1 MRKKF
6 ENFSSSIF
14 WYGILVL
21 ILGVVYV
28 STLLPGIGY
37 SGDAAKFQFVGRVLG
52 TPHISGYPTYL
63 ILNHFF
69 TKLFPIGSLAYKANL
84 LSAIFSIASS
94 LFLFRILKDIFNLE
108 KGIAFTTSLTFGLTP
123 TLWSQSIVAEVYTL
137 HILFVTIVFYFLL
150 RWNKTRKDRD
160 LLIACAF
167 YAFSFG
173 NHLTMITLL
182 LPIVYLVWATD
193 KKVFTDFR
201 KIIWVILFIVAAAL
215 QYSYLF
221 WRSHAPYIAYLEL
234 TTTNFK
240 TLLWNLCKEQIFPFF
255 LAQVISVPIPMF
267 LKLLLREYLFLI
279 PVSIFGMF
287 KFKNKTITIFLLLCF
302 LGNMSFAINYHIP
315 DIFVYFIPN
324 FLIMAIYLGVGLD
337 SIDILLFKKGF
348 LFQSCLI
355 FLIPVS
361 LLFANYSKVNQHN
374 NTQMAKEIETIL
386 KTVKKDA
393 IIFSPDYTYSEY
405 FWYYLIGEG
414 LERNNIYIFH
424 HYQSYTEPIQA
435 YMCEGKPLCL
445 WDERKNVSPGLTVY
459 IYHITADN
467 KAIVEK
473 AGFNLSK
480 MGRDLYKV
488 SVKFF

>member
-1 MRKKF
+1 M
-6 ENFSSSIF
+6 
-14 WYGILVL
+14 
-21 ILGVVYV
+21 

-37 SGDAAKFQFVGRVLG
+37 SGDVAKFQFVGRVLG

-94 LFLFRILKDIFNLE
+94 LFLFCILKDLFNLE
-108 KGIAFTTSLTFGLTP
+108 NGIAFTTSLTFGLTP

-150 RWNKTRKDRD
+150 KWNKTREDRD

-173 NHLTMITLL
+173 NHLTAIVL
-182 LPIVYLVWATD
+182 LPAIVYFVWATD
-193 KKVFTDFR
+193 KKVFADIR
-201 KIIWVILFIVAAAL
+201 KIIWVNLFIVAAAL

-221 WRSHAPYIAYLEL
+221 WRSHAPHVAYLEVA
-234 TTTNFK
+234 TINFK
-240 TLLWNLCKEQIFPFF
+240 ILLWNVCKEQIFPFS
-255 LAQVISVPIPMF
+255 LAQVVSVRIPMF

-279 PVSIFGMF
+279 PVSIFGMVRY
-287 KFKNKTITIFLLLCF
+287 KNKIVNTFLLLCF
-302 LGNMSFAINYHIP
+302 LGNMSFAINFDSWAISA
-315 DIFVYFIPN
+315 FFIPN

-337 SIDILLFKKGF
+337 SIDTLLSKRGF
-348 LFQSCLI
+348 LFRACLI
-355 FLIPVS
+355 VLIPLG

-374 NTQMAKEIETIL
+374 NTQVAKEIENVLEI
-386 KTVKKDA
+386 VKKDA
-393 IIFSPDYTYSEY
+393 IIISPGYFYSEY

-414 LERNNIYIFH
+414 LERNNIYILH
-424 HYQSYTEPIQA
+424 HYQSYTEAIQA

-445 WDERKNVSPGLTVY
+445 WDERKNISPGLTVY
-459 IYHITADN
+459 LYRITPDN

-473 AGFNLSK
+473 AGFSLLEVGEN
-480 MGRDLYKV
+480 LYKV
-488 SVKFF
+488 ER